1 MARAAASAPVTFPTP
16 LRVERHGEG
25 NRPVVLVHGFG
36 ASNHSWRHWI
46 PTLSRQHA
54 VHAVEL
60 MGFGASSAPSGGDY
74 SPRAQAAHLVE
85 LLRGLPGAPP
95 VLVGHSLGG
104 CIVLLAA
111 LRLADEGGAVPLG
124 GLVVMSG
131 PVFPQKLPPFLTL
144 ARTRGIGELLLMF
157 PPPRWALRVGI
168 RGIVVR
174 KESVTQEQV
183 DGYRTPL
190 LHRGRRRAILRAAR
204 QIDPGEAS
212 TVAVRYSE
220 LDLPTLIL
228 WGEADPVVPPAF
240 ASRLEAAMPQARRVM
255 LPGVGH
261 LPAEEA
267 PKASLD
273 AVLTFLEVL

>member
-1 MARAAASAPVTFPTP
+1 MARPNDFAPISFPTP
-16 LRVERHGEG
+16 LRVEQEGEG
-25 NRPVVLVHGFG
+25 TPPVVLVHGFG
-36 ASNHSWRHWI
+36 ASNHSWRHWV

-60 MGFGASSAPSGGDY
+60 MGFGASSAPPGGDY
-74 SPRAQAAHLVE
+74 SPHAQAAHLVE
-85 LLRGLPGAPP
+85 LLRRLPGAPP
-95 VLVGHSLGG
+95 VLVGHSLGA
-104 CIVLLAA
+104 CIILLAA

-144 ARTRGIGELLLMF
+144 ARTRGVGELLFIF
-157 PPPRWALRVGI
+157 PPPRWALRAGI
-168 RGIVVR
+168 RGIVAR
-174 KESVTQEQV
+174 KGSVTPELV

-190 LHRGRRRAILRAAR
+190 LRRDRRRAILRAAR
-204 QIDPGEAS
+204 QIDPSEAS
-212 TVAVRYSE
+212 AVAVRYPE

-240 ASRLEAAMPQARRVM
+240 ASRLEAAMPRARRVI

-273 AVLTFLEVL
+273 AVLTFLDAL